1 MGASESSVH
10 CGGGRIVATSYVIET
25 IADRWMARDKK
36 ARRFSHGV
44 GGRTRS
50 PGNLDRRERP
60 LISSRC
66 ARSGQ
71 LSIFGQAR
79 SAQCKQREA
88 MAESNR
94 ASLVNITTEKRK
106 IVPFCVLEPPLS
118 KRAFSL
124 KIPKTRDLPLLA
136 NKVLQR
142 QWGRRA

>member
-1 MGASESSVH
+1 
-10 CGGGRIVATSYVIET
+10 
-25 IADRWMARDKK
+25 MAKDKK

-60 LISSRC
+60 LNFESL
-66 ARSGQ
+66 RS
-71 LSIFGQAR
+71 LRTAILFGQAR

-88 MAESNR
+88 MTESNR
-94 ASLVNITTEKRK
+94 ASLVNITTEKRE
-106 IVPFCVLEPPLS
+106 IVPFCVLEPPLG
-118 KRAFSL
+118 KRAFCL

-136 NKVLQR
+136 NKVHKR